1 MILLVSPNSAEIE
14 PNVSAVDIRSVVY
27 MPSRRS
33 YESAE
38 RLGHL
43 LLDATPIFG
52 VEPCEALLASPFR
65 PRLGVRSGW
74 SPFPKD
80 SSYGQTTR

>member
-14 PNVSAVDIRSVVY
+14 PNVSPVDIRRVVY

-38 RLGHL
+38 RLGHV
-43 LLDATPIFG
+43 LLDATPIF
-52 VEPCEALLASPFR
+52 
-65 PRLGVRSGW
+65 
-74 SPFPKD
+74 
-80 SSYGQTTR
+80 